1 MGNKKLYRYIGMF
14 LTAAAFLFV
23 IRAFMLC
30 SGDDIWYDELF
41 TIEFCKRP
49 LGEMLSFAAK
59 DVHPPLYYMITSAGI
74 RIISAAANVFG
85 LTYSIVAAAK
95 IMSVVPFMLM
105 LILGVT
111 VIRKEFGWLTCG
123 IFSFAIMTMP
133 QLPSYTVEIRMYGW
147 AMFFVTA
154 TAFAA
159 YRFFMTDRT
168 KGTIIR
174 DAVITMICGI
184 AACYTHYYACI
195 AVVMLYVLMLVYM
208 INLRSKKKCVVGSIE
223 NKVADPVCRVTRI
236 GLVFLMP
243 VIILIAYVPWLS
255 VLIGQI
261 GAVKSSYW
269 IQPLTW
275 RTLGGCVKFLFR
287 PDISNAKLSIIIAV
301 ILFLI
306 YAVCLLNAYGILK
319 RIRNTVSGSNVRNNV
334 SRSKVSGNNVSISI
348 VSESNVSRCKGSE
361 NNVSRSNVSNP
372 CEKEK
377 YDHKNQLQHQLQFG
391 FICFFSMILLILTGF
406 IASVLIRPVFVYRYM
421 IPACGVWWLAFAVF
435 MGCGAEDNENVSDS
449 EILSEEESDCEIH
462 DEEESDCEM
471 HDEEESDSESK
482 QTNKKKIASKHMP
495 IIRNVIMFAM
505 LMVVVF
511 VGIYSFHSFA
521 GNEKYKHVQMA
532 KTDKLFDSIEPG
544 TRIVCNFNHVQAL
557 SAYMLD
563 GSDNKI
569 FLLDGAP
576 EELISEMLP
585 SAEPLEDE
593 AEIRTWLR
601 QGGKVL
607 FLGSFN
613 SRDDVLTNLKEK
625 YGISSKDTGSFMAER
640 YWFDVYE
647 LSLQN

>member
-195 AVVMLYVLMLVYM
+195 AVVMLYVLMLIYM
-208 INLRSKKKCVVGSIE
+208 INLRSKKKCVVESIE

-287 PDISNAKLSIIIAV
+287 PDISNAKLSIILAV

-306 YAVCLLNAYGILK
+306 YAVSLLNAYGILK
-319 RIRNTVSGSNVRNNV
+319 HIRNKVSGS
-334 SRSKVSGNNVSISI
+334 NVSISI
-348 VSESNVSRCKGSE
+348 VSESNVSG
-361 NNVSRSNVSNP
+361 NNVSIP
-372 CEKEK
+372 CKKEK

>member
-49 LGEMLSFAAK
+49 FGEMLSFAAK
-59 DVHPPLYYMITSAGI
+59 DVHPPLYYMITSVGI
-74 RIISAAANVFG
+74 RIINAAANVFG

-154 TAFAA
+154 ASFAA
-159 YRFFMTDRT
+159 YRFFMMDRT

-195 AVVMLYVLMLVYM
+195 AVVMLYVLMLIYM

-236 GLVFLMP
+236 GLIFLMP

-287 PDISNAKLSIIIAV
+287 PDISNAKLSIILAV

-306 YAVCLLNAYGILK
+306 YAVSLLNAYGILK
-319 RIRNTVSGSNVRNNV
+319 HIRNKVSGSNV
-334 SRSKVSGNNVSISI
+334 SGSNVSISI
-348 VSESNVSRCKGSE
+348 VSESNVSG
-361 NNVSRSNVSNP
+361 NNVSIP
-372 CEKEK
+372 CKKEK

-435 MGCGAEDNENVSDS
+435 MGCGAEDDENVSDS
-449 EILSEEESDCEIH
+449 EIPGEEESDSEMH

-482 QTNKKKIASKHMP
+482 KTNKKKIASKHMP
-495 IIRNVIMFAM
+495 IIRNIIMFAM
-505 LMVVVF
+505 LAVVVF
-511 VGIYSFHSFA
+511 SGIYSFHSFA

-532 KTDKLFDSIEPG
+532 ETDKLFESIEPG

-563 GSDNKI
+563 GRDNRI
-569 FLLDGAP
+569 YLLGGAP

-601 QGGKVL
+601 QCGKVL

>member
-49 LGEMLSFAAK
+49 FGEMLSFAAK
-59 DVHPPLYYMITSAGI
+59 DVHPPLYYMITSVGI
-74 RIISAAANVFG
+74 RIINAAANVFG

-154 TAFAA
+154 ASFAA
-159 YRFFMTDRT
+159 YRFFMMDRT

-195 AVVMLYVLMLVYM
+195 AVVMLYVLMLIYM
-208 INLRSKKKCVVGSIE
+208 INLRSKKKCVVESIE

-236 GLVFLMP
+236 GLILLMP

-287 PDISNAKLSIIIAV
+287 PDISNAKLSIILAV

-306 YAVCLLNAYGILK
+306 YAVSLLNAYGILK
-319 RIRNTVSGSNVRNNV
+319 HIRNKVSGS
-334 SRSKVSGNNVSISI
+334 NVSISI
-348 VSESNVSRCKGSE
+348 VSESNVSG
-361 NNVSRSNVSNP
+361 NNVSIP
-372 CEKEK
+372 CKKEK

-435 MGCGAEDNENVSDS
+435 MGCGAEDDENVSDS
-449 EILSEEESDCEIH
+449 EIPGDEESDSEMH

-482 QTNKKKIASKHMP
+482 KTNKKKIASKHMP
-495 IIRNVIMFAM
+495 IIRNIIMFAM
-505 LMVVVF
+505 LAVVVF
-511 VGIYSFHSFA
+511 SGIYSFHSFA

-532 KTDKLFDSIEPG
+532 ETDKLFESIEPG

-557 SAYMLD
+557 SAYML
-563 GSDNKI
+563 GGRDNRI
-569 FLLDGAP
+569 YLLGGAP

-601 QGGKVL
+601 QCGKVL

>member
-208 INLRSKKKCVVGSIE
+208 INLRSKKKCVVESIE

-236 GLVFLMP
+236 GLIFLMP

-532 KTDKLFDSIEPG
+532 ETDKLFESIEPG